1 MRIEHLN
8 GYVLWAVDSSQLEF
22 RKTANWR
29 QVWESSSEGKVEVL
43 ESKKIDSRRAAKSTG
58 VSLGQRNWDEMTRY

>member
-1 MRIEHLN
+1 MRVEHLN

-29 QVWESSSEGKVEVL
+29 QVWESSREGKVEVL
-43 ESKKIDSRRAAKSTG
+43 ESKKINSLRAAKTTG
-58 VSLGQRNWDEMTRY
+58 VSTGQRNWDEMTR